1 MNEKT
6 KQPAG
11 REAVNAALRQLMS
24 EGVEVNTGGGTEGEE
39 EISLAEKVREAYEGS
54 IEYRLGCQIMDGL
67 TQGYALTSDDAEAM
81 LTGEYA
87 PKSSEIVGARAA
99 ETLKRMEKEGRLAR
113 GIESYLADGEFLQM
127 LRQMPAEL
135 AIRIKEAEW
144 AAEGAKN
151 ARSAGA
157 RAASHPDTAAALGRG
172 GRDHRPP
179 RRRARRDRKAEGPS
193 SAAHAHE
200 DDYTRERGAGLFN
213 HEQRRI
219 CPLQAAQ
226 VRTVNKKQTIMT
238 KKKGITNYEHH

>member
-11 REAVNAALRQLMS
+11 REAVNAALKQLMS
-24 EGVEVNTGGGTEGEE
+24 EGVEVNTGGGAEGKE

-113 GIESYLADGEFLQM
+113 GIESYLSDGEFLQM

-151 ARSAGA
+151 ARSDGERDAIEKLKA
-157 RAASHPDTAAALGRG
+157 RQAL
-172 GRDHRPP
+172 PTP
-179 RRRARRDRKAEGPS
+179 M
-193 SAAHAHE
+193 
-200 DDYTRERGAGLFN
+200 Y
-213 HEQRRI
+213 
-219 CPLQAAQ
+219 
-226 VRTVNKKQTIMT
+226 
-238 KKKGITNYEHH
+238 

>member
-11 REAVNAALRQLMS
+11 LEAVNAALRQLMS
-24 EGVEVNTGGGTEGEE
+24 EGVEVNTGEGTEGEE
-39 EISLAEKVREAYEGS
+39 KISLAEKVREAYEGS

-113 GIESYLADGEFLQM
+113 GIESYLSDGEFLQM

-151 ARSAGA
+151 ARSDGERDAIEKLKA
-157 RAASHPDTAAALGRG
+157 RQALPTPMRTIIPVSAEPDFSTMSSEEFARFK
-172 GRDHRPP
+172 
-179 RRRARRDRKAEGPS
+179 RRRFG
-193 SAAHAHE
+193 
-200 DDYTRERGAGLFN
+200 
-213 HEQRRI
+213 Q
-219 CPLQAAQ
+219 
-226 VRTVNKKQTIMT
+226 
-238 KKKGITNYEHH
+238 

>member
-24 EGVEVNTGGGTEGEE
+24 EGVEVNTGGGAEGKE

-135 AIRIKEAEW
+135 AIRIKEAE
-144 AAEGAKN
+144 
-151 ARSAGA
+151 
-157 RAASHPDTAAALGRG
+157 
-172 GRDHRPP
+172 
-179 RRRARRDRKAEGPS
+179 
-193 SAAHAHE
+193 
-200 DDYTRERGAGLFN
+200 
-213 HEQRRI
+213 
-219 CPLQAAQ
+219 
-226 VRTVNKKQTIMT
+226 
-238 KKKGITNYEHH
+238 

>member
-1 MNEKT
+1 MNLRTDVPHELPDTELKS
-6 KQPAG
+6 KG
-11 REAVNAALRQLMS
+11 RGAVKEALMQLRAEGYPVELPKEAAEDTDEEQLS
-24 EGVEVNTGGGTEGEE
+24 
-39 EISLAEKVREAYEGS
+39 AEAVREAYENS

-135 AIRIKEAEW
+135 AIRIKKAEW

-151 ARSAGA
+151 ARSDGERDAIEKLKSRQALPTPMRTIIPVSAEPDFSTMSSEEFA
-157 RAASHPDTAAALGRG
+157 RFK
-172 GRDHRPP
+172 
-179 RRRARRDRKAEGPS
+179 RRRFGK
-193 SAAHAHE
+193 
-200 DDYTRERGAGLFN
+200 
-213 HEQRRI
+213 
-219 CPLQAAQ
+219 
-226 VRTVNKKQTIMT
+226 
-238 KKKGITNYEHH
+238 

>member
-1 MNEKT
+1 MRTTQLCRAIWLLKPCVSLSTDGISVRKRALFLYPKT
-6 KQPAG
+6 FIPETGERRKHERKNKTAG
-11 REAVNAALRQLMS
+11 REAVNAALKQLMS
-24 EGVEVNTGGGTEGEE
+24 EGVEVNTGEGTEGEE

-151 ARSAGA
+151 ARDAIEKLKARQALPTPMRTIIPVSAEPDFSTMSSEEFA
-157 RAASHPDTAAALGRG
+157 RFK
-172 GRDHRPP
+172 
-179 RRRARRDRKAEGPS
+179 RRRFG
-193 SAAHAHE
+193 
-200 DDYTRERGAGLFN
+200 
-213 HEQRRI
+213 Q
-219 CPLQAAQ
+219 
-226 VRTVNKKQTIMT
+226 
-238 KKKGITNYEHH
+238 

>member
-24 EGVEVNTGGGTEGEE
+24 EGVEVNTGEGAEGQEE
-39 EISLAEKVREAYEGS
+39 RALAEKVREAYEGS

-113 GIESYLADGEFLQM
+113 GIESYLSDGEFLQM

-151 ARSAGA
+151 ARSDGERDAIEKLKA
-157 RAASHPDTAAALGRG
+157 RQALPTPMRTIIPVSAEPDFSTMSSEEFARFK
-172 GRDHRPP
+172 
-179 RRRARRDRKAEGPS
+179 RRRFG
-193 SAAHAHE
+193 
-200 DDYTRERGAGLFN
+200 
-213 HEQRRI
+213 Q
-219 CPLQAAQ
+219 
-226 VRTVNKKQTIMT
+226 
-238 KKKGITNYEHH
+238 

>member
-11 REAVNAALRQLMS
+11 REAVNAALKQLMS
-24 EGVEVNTGGGTEGEE
+24 EGVEVNTGGGAEGKE

-113 GIESYLADGEFLQM
+113 GIESYLSDGEFLQM

-151 ARSAGA
+151 ARS
-157 RAASHPDTAAALGRG
+157 
-172 GRDHRPP
+172 
-179 RRRARRDRKAEGPS
+179 RRRARRDRKAEGPP

-200 DDYTRERGAGLFN
+200 NHYTRERGAGLFN
-213 HEQRRI
+213 HEQRGI

-226 VRTVNKKQTIMT
+226 VRTVNKTTIMT
-238 KKKGITNYEHH
+238 KKKGITDYEHH

>member
-24 EGVEVNTGGGTEGEE
+24 EGVEVNTGGGAEGKE

-135 AIRIKEAEW
+135 AIRIKDGERDAIEKLKARQALPTPMRTIIPVSAEPDFSTMSS
-144 AAEGAKN
+144 EEF
-151 ARSAGA
+151 ARFK
-157 RAASHPDTAAALGRG
+157 
-172 GRDHRPP
+172 
-179 RRRARRDRKAEGPS
+179 RRRFG
-193 SAAHAHE
+193 
-200 DDYTRERGAGLFN
+200 
-213 HEQRRI
+213 Q
-219 CPLQAAQ
+219 
-226 VRTVNKKQTIMT
+226 
-238 KKKGITNYEHH
+238 

>member
-6 KQPAG
+6 TRPAG
-11 REAVNAALRQLMS
+11 REAVNAALKQLMS
-24 EGVEVNTGGGTEGEE
+24 EGVEVNTGGGAEGKE

-54 IEYRLGCQIMDGL
+54 IEYRLGQIMDGL

-113 GIESYLADGEFLQM
+113 GIESYLSDGEFLQM

-135 AIRIKEAEW
+135 AIRIREAEW

-151 ARSAGA
+151 ARSDGERDAIEKLKA
-157 RAASHPDTAAALGRG
+157 RQALPTPMRTIIPVSAEPDFSTMSSEEFARFK
-172 GRDHRPP
+172 
-179 RRRARRDRKAEGPS
+179 RRRFG
-193 SAAHAHE
+193 
-200 DDYTRERGAGLFN
+200 
-213 HEQRRI
+213 Q
-219 CPLQAAQ
+219 
-226 VRTVNKKQTIMT
+226 
-238 KKKGITNYEHH
+238 